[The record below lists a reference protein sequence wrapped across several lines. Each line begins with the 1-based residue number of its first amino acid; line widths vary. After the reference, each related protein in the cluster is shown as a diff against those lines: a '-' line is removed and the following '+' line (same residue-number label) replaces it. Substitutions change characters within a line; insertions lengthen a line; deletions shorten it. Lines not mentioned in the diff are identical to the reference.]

1 MNSAPVTPP
10 GNRLEPGRRQGVAP
24 GEAGES
30 SAPATAGDR
39 SDPTR
44 PRTARG
50 ARGVRGFLVF
60 TTAGLAACALGSLWW
75 HGSPQSSAGDH
86 WAAVARGRYALH
98 QGRPDL
104 ALQAV
109 NAVRDEAPGSGE
121 AMTVA
126 GLALLRLGEYRG
138 ARLALER
145 ALKLQ
150 PDQFDA
156 AITLA
161 ELNFGLGNGARGIEV
176 LQAAAR
182 LRPQEFRV
190 WLTMG
195 KVHHDLG
202 DFPKAIQAYE
212 RAIGLAPDDREA
224 LIGLIGCLMSTDQSD
239 RAEPWAARALGRYP
253 DDPRLLGLAAR
264 GAFDADRLD
273 EAIALA
279 DRALA
284 RDPMNLDAL
293 VTRARAHVVRSQW
306 EQALP
311 DAERARAAQPNDLGS
326 LQLLQKIQTR
336 LGQTERAAST
346 QAERVRAQDRIALMN
361 RLNKEI
367 NLHPDDPELLWTM
380 GQTAREAGSFL
391 LASRC
396 FEAALALDP
405 NFHQAR
411 ASLSELRAARPDLTR
426 SPGRETLFLPEIA
439 GVSPP
444 SVPTPRSDPGSRRV
458 AP

>member
-1 MNSAPVTPP
+1 M
-10 GNRLEPGRRQGVAP
+10 
-24 GEAGES
+24 
-30 SAPATAGDR
+30 
-39 SDPTR
+39 
-44 PRTARG
+44 AR
-50 ARGVRGFLVF
+50 AVRGV
-60 TTAGLAACALGSLWW
+60 LAATTVAVAVFVLGWLWW
-75 HGSPQSSAGDH
+75 HRSHPSSVREH
-86 WAAVARGRYALH
+86 WAAVARGRDALRR
-98 QGRPDL
+98 GRPDL

-150 PDQFDA
+150 PNQFDA

-161 ELNFGLGNGARGIEV
+161 ELNFGLGNGSRGIEV
-176 LQAAAR
+176 LQMAAR
-182 LRPQEFRV
+182 LRPQAFRV

-195 KVHHDLG
+195 KVLHDLG

-212 RAIGLAPDDREA
+212 RAVGLNPNDREA
-224 LIGLIGCLMSTDQSD
+224 LIGLIGCLMGTDQPD
-239 RAEPWAARALGRYP
+239 QAEPWVTKAFREYP
-253 DDPRLLGLAAR
+253 DDPRVLGFAAR
-264 GAFDADRLD
+264 GAFDANRLD
-273 EAIALA
+273 EAIVFA

-284 RDPMNLDAL
+284 RDPNNLDAL
-293 VTRARAHVVRSQW
+293 LTRARAHVVQAQW

-311 DAERARAAQPNDLGS
+311 DAERARAAYPNDLGS
-326 LQLLQKIQTR
+326 LQLLQKIQIKVGLTK
-336 LGQTERAAST
+336 QAAFT

-367 NLHPDDPELLWTM
+367 NLHPEDPNLLWTM
-380 GQTAREAGSFL
+380 GQTAGEGGSFL

-405 NFHQAR
+405 NLQQAR
-411 ASLSELRAARPDLTR
+411 ASLAALRAAHPDLAR
-426 SPGRETLFLPEIA
+426 SLGRSTLFLPEA
-439 GVSPP
+439 GILSP
-444 SVPTPRSDPGSRRV
+444 SSGTSR
-458 AP
+458 